1 MVYLYIA
8 LMVVALIGIVWCQK
22 KQKVNPN
29 AQAFAFVFLVLILV
43 GAGGML
49 YETGIFGG
57 DREMD
62 KIISNEVRYAKA
74 RSQVLADYIGKT
86 YPGQKAVIITEANVN
101 QSPISKASLET
112 MTAALTAA
120 GINVSA
126 TEALNIPES
135 SPENPVPLEVAL
147 TAKVYNDIFNKY
159 KDANLYIIMSQLPF
173 VGTELQKLSCW
184 KNDPQKSR
192 IILVNGEV
200 FNLKGAIASGHIGA
214 AAAMKTGP
222 EAYDP
227 EKTAPKETQAAFD
240 TRYIL
245 VTPQNVKEVAEKN
258 KDIFAK

>member
-1 MVYLYIA
+1 MA
-8 LMVVALIGIVWCQK
+8 
-22 KQKVNPN
+22 
-29 AQAFAFVFLVLILV
+29 
-43 GAGGML
+43 
-49 YETGIFGG
+49 
-57 DREMD
+57 
-62 KIISNEVRYAKA
+62 
-74 RSQVLADYIGKT
+74 
-86 YPGQKAVIITEANVN
+86 
-101 QSPISKASLET
+101 
-112 MTAALTAA
+112 AALTAA
-120 GINVSA
+120 GINVVA

-184 KNDPQKSR
+184 KMDPKKSR

-200 FNLKGAIASGHIGA
+200 FNLKGAIATGHIGA